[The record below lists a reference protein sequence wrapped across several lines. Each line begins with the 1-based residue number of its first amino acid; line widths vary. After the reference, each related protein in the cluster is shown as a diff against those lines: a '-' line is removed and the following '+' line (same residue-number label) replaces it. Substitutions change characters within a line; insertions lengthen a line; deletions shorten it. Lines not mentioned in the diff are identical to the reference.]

1 MTWTS
6 RVRTGP
12 AVVLAFA
19 GATAGAIVMAFGPG
33 PARAQTIETARP
45 RTLVVGAPEG
55 ARSERADAARTGLAR
70 GLLPT
75 SRLHTEW
82 RVSTGT
88 ALEQAP
94 LVDARGVTYVI
105 GARGEVIAIARSG
118 AELWRAPTGGV
129 DGGPGVLLS
138 DDTLVFVDGAGTA
151 VAVREG
157 RVRWRSRF
165 GRPGSDGTTPSV
177 PAPATLAAPLPLED
191 GGVIVA
197 TTHELAVLDAEGRE
211 RARTT
216 FREPLA
222 GPLVSALGR
231 VVAVDRTG
239 AVFTW
244 LPGSPEPVRIGAF
257 GSPIAFGSA
266 LADDHTLA
274 AVLAGGTTFAAID
287 LREGTLGT
295 RAVAPGGSAG
305 TWLGPP
311 AMRGANATLVLLGST
326 SELAVTLDPS
336 GREVARALLATHQPA
351 PRLDA
356 GAPALE
362 VPRAKATFV
371 VDVAGTLAF
380 VTLAGDAGAAVA
392 SGTGTE
398 AVELLSDV
406 CPRLPSALATGGAP
420 AAAGIAPVGTGSFV
434 VACRSGTVVSVGGDR
449 RTSG

>member
-1 MTWTS
+1 MIWTP
-6 RVRTGP
+6 RVRIGP
-12 AVVLAFA
+12 AVAIAFA
-19 GATAGAIVMAFGPG
+19 GATAGAVVMASGPG

-45 RTLVVGAPEG
+45 RTLVVGAPDG
-55 ARSERADAARTGLAR
+55 ARSERIDAARTGLAR
-70 GLLPT
+70 GVLPT
-75 SRLHTEW
+75 SRLRTEW
-82 RVSTGT
+82 RMSTGT

-94 LVDARGVTYVI
+94 LVDARGVTYVV
-105 GARGEVIAIARSG
+105 GARGEVI
-118 AELWRAPTGGV
+118 GGI
-129 DGGPGVLLS
+129 DGGPAALLS
-138 DDTLVFVDGAGTA
+138 DDTFVFVDGAGAA

-177 PAPATLAAPLPLED
+177 PGPDPLPAPLPLED

-197 TTHELAVLDAEGRE
+197 TAHELAMLDAEGRE

-216 FREPLA
+216 FREPL
-222 GPLVSALGR
+222 
-231 VVAVDRTG
+231 VDRTG
-239 AVFTW
+239 AVFPW

-257 GSPIAFGSA
+257 GSPIAFGAA

-274 AVLAGGTTFAAID
+274 AVLAGGTTFASIG
-287 LREGTLGT
+287 LREGTVSA

-311 AMRGANATLVLLGST
+311 AMRGPNATLVLLGST

-371 VDVAGTLAF
+371 VDLAGTLAF
-380 VTLAGDAGAAVA
+380 VTLAGDAGTAVA
-392 SGTGTE
+392 SATGSE

-420 AAAGIAPVGTGSFV
+420 AAAGLVPVGTGSFV
-434 VACRSGTVVSVGGDR
+434 VACRSGTVVCVDGETGGSER
-449 RTSG
+449 RAGG